1 MALKKL
7 EFKNDEEKEFWKNVA
22 IAVAG
27 SSNVTSMYKMY
38 EWADKAVE
46 FLRERD
52 TQDKKVD
59 LEQR

>member
-7 EFKNDEEKEFWKNVA
+7 EFKNDEEKEIWKNVA

-27 SSNVTSMYKMY
+27 SSNVTSMYKMN
-38 EWADKAVE
+38 EWADRAVE

-52 TQDKKVD
+52 TQNEKK
-59 LEQR
+59 